1 MEGRCPTCIRSV
13 DEREREEKGVEE
25 GVEGRGDGGE
35 GEKRV
40 ER

>member
-13 DEREREEKGVEE
+13 DEGEREEKGVEE

-40 ER
+40 GR